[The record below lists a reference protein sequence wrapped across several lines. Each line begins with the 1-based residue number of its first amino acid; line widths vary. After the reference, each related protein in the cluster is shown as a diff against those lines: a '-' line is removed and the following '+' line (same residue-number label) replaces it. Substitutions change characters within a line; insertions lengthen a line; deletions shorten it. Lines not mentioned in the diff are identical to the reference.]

1 MAPSLSRAVTKPE
14 IHVVGAAIV
23 RDGKVLAAKRA
34 AHKTLGG
41 YWEFPGGK
49 IEDGESPHQ
58 ALTRELIEEL
68 QCAVDIGH
76 QVDFTRYEYEF
87 AVVNLTTF
95 LCSLIDG
102 EPQNTEHEELRWV
115 PLSELYTLRW
125 APADIP
131 AIEKLMR

>member
-1 MAPSLSRAVTKPE
+1 MSPDLSYPVTKPE
-14 IHVVGAAIV
+14 IHVVGAVIV

-34 AHKTLGG
+34 AHKTLGS

-58 ALTRELIEEL
+58 ALTRELNEEL
-68 QCAVDIGH
+68 QCAVEIGP

-95 LCSLIDG
+95 LCTLVDG
-102 EPQNTEHEELRWV
+102 EPRNTEHEELRWV
-115 PLSELYTLRW
+115 PMSELSTLRW
-125 APADIP
+125 AAADVP